1 MRIEKK
7 IFEEELTI
15 LLLIVENYWG
25 TSRNR
30 FSAVIVQTR
39 STQSERVF
47 AKLRLRSETETKGSF
62 LFFFLRFHGWSSRI
76 ISRSAWYGCAPS
88 TKRSYTHGS
97 RNLPRYRRLSRK
109 VMASVSNERDGIPRY
124 RSKSGHLSFR
134 LKAISLLRFLRKIL
148 TSLPL
153 SLSLSLS
160 SIVDGKIVSAFI
172 IVRVEDN
179 FKDHTWNVKT
189 RERKIKN
196 FEIMLPSM
204 YLIIR

>member
-1 MRIEKK
+1 
-7 IFEEELTI
+7 
-15 LLLIVENYWG
+15 
-25 TSRNR
+25 
-30 FSAVIVQTR
+30 
-39 STQSERVF
+39 
-47 AKLRLRSETETKGSF
+47 
-62 LFFFLRFHGWSSRI
+62 
-76 ISRSAWYGCAPS
+76 
-88 TKRSYTHGS
+88 
-97 RNLPRYRRLSRK
+97 
-109 VMASVSNERDGIPRY
+109 MASVSNERDGIPRY

-148 TSLPL
+148 NLPP
-153 SLSLSLS
+153 SLSLSLL
-160 SIVDGKIVSAFI
+160 DGKIVSAFI

>member
-1 MRIEKK
+1 
-7 IFEEELTI
+7 
-15 LLLIVENYWG
+15 
-25 TSRNR
+25 
-30 FSAVIVQTR
+30 
-39 STQSERVF
+39 
-47 AKLRLRSETETKGSF
+47 
-62 LFFFLRFHGWSSRI
+62 
-76 ISRSAWYGCAPS
+76 
-88 TKRSYTHGS
+88 
-97 RNLPRYRRLSRK
+97 
-109 VMASVSNERDGIPRY
+109 MASVSNERDGIPRY

-148 TSLPL
+148 TSLSL
-153 SLSLSLS
+153 SLSLSLL
-160 SIVDGKIVSAFI
+160 DGKIVSAFI

>member
-1 MRIEKK
+1 
-7 IFEEELTI
+7 
-15 LLLIVENYWG
+15 
-25 TSRNR
+25 
-30 FSAVIVQTR
+30 
-39 STQSERVF
+39 
-47 AKLRLRSETETKGSF
+47 
-62 LFFFLRFHGWSSRI
+62 
-76 ISRSAWYGCAPS
+76 
-88 TKRSYTHGS
+88 
-97 RNLPRYRRLSRK
+97 
-109 VMASVSNERDGIPRY
+109 MASVSNERDGIPRY

-153 SLSLSLS
+153 SLSLL
-160 SIVDGKIVSAFI
+160 DGKIVSAFI